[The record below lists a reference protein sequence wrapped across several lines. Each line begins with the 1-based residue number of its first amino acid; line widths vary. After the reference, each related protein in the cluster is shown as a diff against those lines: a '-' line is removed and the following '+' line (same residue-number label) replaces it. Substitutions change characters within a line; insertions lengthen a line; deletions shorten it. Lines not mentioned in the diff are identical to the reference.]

1 MLVSFTCCNFPVCHR
16 IAFVFHQQIT
26 SATLAADVVVIWARN
41 LETKQIN
48 AFIVRKGNPGFKT
61 GKIEKK
67 IALRCVQNADIEM
80 VGCVVPDSAR
90 LPGVNSFQVGRDG
103 PSEHWGVDVRPLR
116 FSSVLRRASS
126 VALTRSTGL
135 LTAVSHA
142 IPICGAILE
151 AETVRS
157 VEICWQP
164 GPHLIKLCQP
174 AAPAACSKQLCLA
187 GLHWAPA

>member
-1 MLVSFTCCNFPVCHR
+1 M
-16 IAFVFHQQIT
+16 
-26 SATLAADVVVIWARN
+26 VVIWARN

-103 PSEHWGVDVRPLR
+103 IERHKIGVGDIGCQPSWTQVSPLGGC
-116 FSSVLRRASS
+116 S
-126 VALTRSTGL
+126 VALSHKKKACL
-135 LTAVSHA
+135 LQSARLLPS
-142 IPICGAILE
+142 
-151 AETVRS
+151 
-157 VEICWQP
+157 
-164 GPHLIKLCQP
+164 
-174 AAPAACSKQLCLA
+174 AAPYWRQFHQRTCTLFAAWLSS
-187 GLHWAPA
+187 